1 MSYDFYA
8 SLHGKSKDD
17 VNAVVAG
24 QRGNTQITDIA
35 TRIQLL
41 TGIAATGEKDYAI
54 SGDRHNGGGY
64 KSLVHH
70 EQPQKSIY
78 AQKLIVAEQQRLN
91 QLGLL
96 KPAPS
101 TMTMLPLGAIFLQF
115 DFTLATPYL
124 SKDDEPFYMTESVNP
139 VRKDKVFK
147 VPMIAASSWKGALR
161 WATMQNHLVMNA
173 QDLSIEEF
181 AAKRFSLA
189 LLFGDEKGEEWDKPD
204 DVAKFLN
211 DLKPDAMP
219 RYRQMVQKHFMVHE
233 PKFMPYHRG
242 RLFCY
247 PTFFNLIDIEVINPH
262 SRKTKAGT
270 QPIYL
275 ESVPTGATGT
285 FTLLY
290 VPLDRIGQDEA
301 ETRAQVATDLTL
313 VAEGVQTM
321 FTLYGFGAKTS
332 SGFGLAKEQLT
343 GGTLLLNHP
352 DSGGSQRPSRPVEPT
367 PPPQPPELRTYLA
380 EFPNEDFTLKPDE
393 WRKRRSATN
402 SQREAYK
409 AARGA
414 RSDYLKAL
422 ADHQQALA
430 RYQAEVAAWESVA
443 NTPQPPQMER
453 TFTDFAQ
460 LVEQAQTVA
469 KAVCQEQ
476 GGAA

>member
-1 MSYDFYA
+1 MIDYFVKLATDSVATSDTDSCTTHYHLLA
-8 SLHGKSKDD
+8 TNKEQKQEAIALRTQWGKQHID
-17 VNAVVAG
+17 
-24 QRGNTQITDIA
+24 Q
-35 TRIQLL
+35 
-41 TGIAATGEKDYAI
+41 
-54 SGDRHNGGGY
+54 
-64 KSLVHH
+64 
-70 EQPQKSIY
+70 
-78 AQKLIVAEQQRLN
+78 
-91 QLGLL
+91 QLGVFDQSFWSIFSEPAIDLSLL
-96 KPAPS
+96 SAY
-101 TMTMLPLGAIFLQF
+101 TFALQF
-115 DFTLATPYL
+115 AFTLAQPYL
-124 SKDDEPFYMTESVNP
+124 SKDDNPFYIIDNP
-139 VRKDKVFK
+139 IARDKVFRL
-147 VPMIAASSWKGALR
+147 PMVRPSSWKGSLR
-161 WATMQNHLVMNA
+161 RAFWQQGHQ
-173 QDLSIEEF
+173 QDGDTRRDSQVQ
-181 AAKRFSLA
+181 R
-189 LLFGDEKGEEWDKPD
+189 LFGDAND
-204 DVAKFLN
+204 D
-211 DLKPDAMP
+211 DE
-219 RYRQMVQKHFMVHE
+219 RGQS
-233 PKFMPYHRG
+233 G
-242 RLFCY
+242 RLIFY
-247 PTFFNLIDIEVINPH
+247 PTFFTKTSLEIINPH
-262 SRKTKAGT
+262 DRTRRVGKN
-270 QPIYL
+270 PILL
-275 ESVPTGATGT
+275 ESVPTGAMGT

-290 VPLDRIGQDEA
+290 APLDRIGKNEA
-301 ETRAQVATDLTL
+301 KTCAQVATDLTL